1 MKKQRKS
8 LSYKSAGVDIDKG
21 NLFVGQIK
29 DILKATKTN
38 SSRASNIGS
47 FSGLFRL
54 NAKQYKDPVLVSS
67 TDGVGTKL
75 MIAQAL
81 NAHGG
86 VGFDLVGMCAND
98 IATTGAKPLFFLD
111 YIATGKLQTGVLKKV
126 VSSIARACAESGYAL
141 VGGETAEMPGMYRP
155 GEYDLAGFCVGIASR
170 KDIVDGARTS
180 KDDILLG
187 IASSGPHSNGYSLIR
202 KVFSK
207 RETVRYKD
215 ALLKPT
221 CLYTKAILAL
231 QEKVK
236 IKGIAHITGGSYEDK
251 VARIIPKNLSAV
263 IKKGSWPVP
272 DIFLRIKQYG
282 NIKDSEMYRVFN
294 MGIGMVVII
303 NPKDAMQAQKVLSR
317 QNLQSWRIGII
328 KKGKNRVELTD
339 TKS

>member
-8 LSYKSAGVDIDKG
+8 LSYKSAGVDINKG

-29 DILKATKTN
+29 DILKNTKT
-38 SSRASNIGS
+38 SPSGISGIGS

-54 NAKQYKDPVLVSS
+54 NAKRYKDPVLVSS

-81 NAHGG
+81 DAHQG

-98 IATTGAKPLFFLD
+98 IATTGASPLFFLD

-155 GEYDLAGFCVGIASR
+155 GDYDLAGFCVGIAGR
-170 KDIVDGARTS
+170 EDIIDGTS
-180 KDDILLG
+180 TDKDDIILG

-202 KVFSK
+202 KVFTK
-207 RETVRYKD
+207 REIVRHKD

-221 CLYTKAILAL
+221 RLYTQAILAL
-231 QEKVK
+231 QKKIK

-263 IKKGSWPVP
+263 IKKGAWPVP
-272 DIFLRIKQYG
+272 DIFSRIKQCG

-303 NPKDAMQAQKVLSR
+303 NPKCASRAQKILSS
-317 QNLQSWRIGII
+317 QNLQSWQIGII
-328 KKGKNRVELTD
+328 QTGKNRVELTD
-339 TKS
+339 IKS

>member
-1 MKKQRKS
+1 MKRQRKP
-8 LSYKSAGVDIDKG
+8 LSYKSAGVDINKG

-38 SSRASNIGS
+38 SSGSSGIGS

-54 NAKQYKDPVLVSS
+54 KAKQYKDPVLVSS

-81 NAHGG
+81 NAHEG

-111 YIATGKLQTGVLKKV
+111 YIAAGKLQTCVLKKV

-170 KDIVDGARTS
+170 KDIIDGTRTN
-180 KDDILLG
+180 KDDIILG

-202 KVFSK
+202 KVFTR
-207 RETVRYKD
+207 RETAMNKD

-221 CLYTKAILAL
+221 CLYTQAMLAL
-231 QEKVK
+231 QEKIE

-251 VARIIPKNLSAV
+251 VARIIPNNLSA
-263 IKKGSWPVP
+263 IIRKGSWPVP
-272 DIFLRIKQYG
+272 DIFSRIKQYG

-303 NPKDAMQAQKVLSR
+303 DPKDAARAQKVLSR

>member
-8 LSYKSAGVDIDKG
+8 LSYRSAGVDIDKG

-38 SSRASNIGS
+38 SSRVSSIGS

-81 NAHGG
+81 NSHGG

-126 VSSIARACAESGYAL
+126 VISIARACAESGYAL
-141 VGGETAEMPGMYRP
+141 AGGETAEMPGMYRP

-170 KDIVDGARTS
+170 KDIIDGTRTS

-207 RETVRYKD
+207 RET
-215 ALLKPT
+215 
-221 CLYTKAILAL
+221 
-231 QEKVK
+231 
-236 IKGIAHITGGSYEDK
+236 
-251 VARIIPKNLSAV
+251 AR
-263 IKKGSWPVP
+263 
-272 DIFLRIKQYG
+272 
-282 NIKDSEMYRVFN
+282 
-294 MGIGMVVII
+294 
-303 NPKDAMQAQKVLSR
+303 
-317 QNLQSWRIGII
+317 
-328 KKGKNRVELTD
+328 
-339 TKS
+339 